1 MASAAGDHSKEDA
14 KRFAQEVGEAWKRST
29 DKDHEGY
36 IPDYFIKG
44 DDILYGYQRYGIQPG
59 TKNVL
64 SNKMHYHFFFDRD
77 TEIPTI
83 QLTCASDSASK
94 GIDRYRDR
102 RAFVRTAMTP
112 DEWVE
117 YFRQGLK
124 SCWESTSSGVATAS
138 SQRASSPSRRSSSPS
153 RRSSSPSR
161 RASSPSR
168 RSSSPRRTAVTHS
181 TTAKARPCK
190 FHAENKCTKGDKC
203 PFAHTTPHSSS
214 GTAKA
219 RPCKFHAENKC
230 TKGDKCPFA
239 HTTPR
244 GGGGGYRRRKSKKTQ
259 KLRYRKNKGL
269 TIKRTVNRTYH
280 KS

>member
-153 RRSSSPSR
+153 RR
-161 RASSPSR
+161 A
-168 RSSSPRRTAVTHS
+168 SSPRRTAVTHS
-181 TTAKARPCK
+181 T
-190 FHAENKCTKGDKC
+190 
-203 PFAHTTPHSSS
+203 
-214 GTAKA
+214 TAKA

-244 GGGGGYRRRKSKKTQ
+244 GGGGGYRRRKSKRTQ